1 MKIAIQALLLVAAVV
16 LAYLVYDSVN
26 SRIVF
31 EEKLGYRQA
40 IVVDK
45 LIDIRTAQTEFK
57 AEKKRYAKTFDEL
70 LNFVKY
76 DSISLIKAIG
86 TVPDSLTE
94 QQAVE
99 MGIVSRD
106 TSMMAVIDTVLTGVN
121 IDSLKYIP
129 FSDGEEFK
137 IDAAKIEKN
146 KVNVNVFEVSAKYG
160 QFLKGMNTKNEN
172 IDLEKDLKV
181 GSMED
186 PTTSGNWE

>member
-1 MKIAIQALLLVAAVV
+1 MKIAIQALLLVAAIV

-31 EEKLGYRQA
+31 EEKLGYRQG
-40 IVVDK
+40 VVVEK

-57 AEKKRYAKTFDEL
+57 SEKKRYAKTFDEL

-86 TVPDSLTE
+86 TVPDTLTE

-106 TSMMAVIDTVLTGVN
+106 TTMIAVIDTVLKGVN
-121 IDSLKYIP
+121 IDSLKFIP
-129 FSDGEEFK
+129 FSGGEIFK

-160 QFLKGMNTKNEN
+160 QFLKGLNTKNEN

>member
-1 MKIAIQALLLVAAVV
+1 MKIAIQALLLVAAIV

-31 EEKLGYRQA
+31 EEKLSYRQG
-40 IVVDK
+40 VVVEK

-57 AEKKRYAKTFDEL
+57 SEKKRYAKTFDEL

-86 TVPDSLTE
+86 TVPDTLTE

-106 TSMMAVIDTVLTGVN
+106 TTMIAVIDTVLKGVN
-121 IDSLKYIP
+121 IDSLKFIP
-129 FSDGEEFK
+129 FSGGEIFK

-160 QFLKGMNTKNEN
+160 QFLKGLNTKNEN

>member
-31 EEKLGYRQA
+31 EQKLAERQSVVVEKL
-40 IVVDK
+40 IN
-45 LIDIRTAQTEFK
+45 IRTAQTEFK

-70 LNFVKY
+70 FNFVKY
-76 DSISLIKAIG
+76 DSLSLIKAIG

-94 QQAVE
+94 AQAVE

-106 TSMMAVIDTVLTGVN
+106 TTMIAVIDTVLKGIN
-121 IDSLKYIP
+121 IDSLKFIP
-129 FSDGEEFK
+129 FSEGEVFK
-137 IDAAKIEKN
+137 IDASKIEKN
-146 KVNVNVFEVSAKYG
+146 KVSVNVFEVSAKYG
-160 QFLKGMNTKNEN
+160 QFLKGLNTKNEN
-172 IDLEKDLKV
+172 VDLDKDLKV

>member
-1 MKIAIQALLLVAAVV
+1 MKIAIQALLLVATVV

-146 KVNVNVFEVSAKYG
+146 KVKVNVFEVSAKYG
-160 QFLKGMNTKNEN
+160 QFLKGMDTKNEN

>member
-1 MKIAIQALLLVAAVV
+1 MKIAIQALLLVAAIV

-31 EEKLGYRQA
+31 EEKLGYRQG
-40 IVVDK
+40 VVVEK

-70 LNFVKY
+70 FNFVKF

-86 TVPDSLTE
+86 TVPDTLTE

-106 TSMMAVIDTVLTGVN
+106 TTMIAVIDTVLKGVN
-121 IDSLKYIP
+121 IDSLKFIP
-129 FSDGEEFK
+129 FSGGEIFK

-160 QFLKGMNTKNEN
+160 QFLKGLDTKNEN
-172 IDLEKDLKV
+172 VDLEKDLKV

>member
-31 EEKLGYRQA
+31 EQKLAERQSVVVEKL
-40 IVVDK
+40 IN
-45 LIDIRTAQTEFK
+45 IRTAQTEFK
-57 AEKKRYAKTFDEL
+57 AEKKRYAQNFDEL
-70 LNFVKY
+70 FNFVKY
-76 DSISLIKAIG
+76 DSLSLIKAIG

-94 QQAVE
+94 AQAVE

-106 TSMMAVIDTVLTGVN
+106 TSMIAVIDTVLKGIN

-129 FSDGEEFK
+129 FSDGEVFK
-137 IDAAKIEKN
+137 IDAARIEKN
-146 KVNVNVFEVSAKYG
+146 KVSVNVFEVSAKYG
-160 QFLKGMNTKNEN
+160 QFLKGLNTKNEN
-172 IDLEKDLKV
+172 VDLEKDLKV

>member
-1 MKIAIQALLLVAAVV
+1 MKIAIQALLLVATVV

-106 TSMMAVIDTVLTGVN
+106 TSMMAVIDTVLKGVN

-129 FSDGEEFK
+129 FSDGEVFK

-160 QFLKGMNTKNEN
+160 QFLKGMDTKNEN
-172 IDLEKDLKV
+172 IDLDKDLKV